1 MAEMKNEADAK
12 ACLKKSMELRQ
23 KEKNITERENSV
35 SAKEKEQ
42 QKKDDEFQHKEDQLD
57 AQKKILDERDLRQ
70 NKREKVLQA
79 QEHFQ
84 DVNNRANTA
93 SVHRFDEYGNRI

>member
-1 MAEMKNEADAK
+1 MSIKF
-12 ACLKKSMELRQ
+12 LR
-23 KEKNITERENSV
+23 KCEKNRGSEGSIRKEGKGKRRNFPSTTTENG
-35 SAKEKEQ
+35 
-42 QKKDDEFQHKEDQLD
+42 KEDQLD